1 MIVALKRIVVAVVL
15 VFVAVVFGLFAFNF
29 YRNYVGGQGSDQ
41 PPPVIFERTDR
52 PSRA

>member
-1 MIVALKRIVVAVVL
+1 MIAIIKRISVAVVL
-15 VFVAVVFGLFAFNF
+15 LFVAVVFGLFAFNF
-29 YRNYVGGQGSDQ
+29 YRNFVGSKGSDQ